1 MYVYPNGNRRPTA
14 YASRTLNEHDKRYG
28 QIYKETSAIM
38 FGPKRFHLNIY
49 GRHSTILSESHP
61 RIVRMKE
68 TARTY

>member
-1 MYVYPNGNRRPTA
+1 MYVYPNENRRPTA
-14 YASRTLNEHDKRYG
+14 YVSRTLNEHDKRYG

-49 GRHSTILSESHP
+49 GRHFTILSDSHSG
-61 RIVRMKE
+61 IVRMKE